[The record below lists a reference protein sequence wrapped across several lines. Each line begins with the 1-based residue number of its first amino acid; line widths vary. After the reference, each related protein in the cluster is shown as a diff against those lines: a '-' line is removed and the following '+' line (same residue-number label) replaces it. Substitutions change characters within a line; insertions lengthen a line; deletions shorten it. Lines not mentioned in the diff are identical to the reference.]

1 MPIGMELKQAARSL
15 ARRPGFTVIAALTL
29 ALGIGANVA
38 IFAVI
43 NGILLRPLPYPES
56 ERIVNVMH
64 HAPGIQLPELENSP
78 GTFSLYQQYARSF
91 SSIAGI
97 QEGSRNLTGGLQP
110 VRVQVA
116 EVSPSWFD
124 VMQVQPLRGRRFIEA
139 DADTLAAPVAIL
151 TYEGWQAHFGGRDDV
166 LGSLVEIDGA
176 STEVIGILPP
186 RAYTNPDMA
195 VMLPMFIDPN
205 GPMGRFGTIGVAR
218 LAPGVTLDAA
228 RREIDQLQARIPE
241 HSNNQMTA
249 ETLDRFGWSA
259 SLQTLRDRITGDI
272 RPALLIVLGTV
283 AFLLLV
289 ACASVA
295 NLFLVRAESRQR
307 ESGLRLALGASR
319 GRLAASFLSES
330 MLLGIVGGVVGVI
343 LAAFGVR
350 ALIAAAPAELPR
362 LHEVSVDATV
372 LLFALALSVVAG
384 LLFGLLP
391 LPQQL
396 RSPLQQLVRDG
407 RGSADRDRQ
416 RVRKTLIVAQI
427 ALALVLLTGSML
439 MLRSFQRLRSVD
451 PGFNPNGVLTLG
463 VSAGDGVSRVEATA
477 RYQRIAEEAAA
488 LPGVTHVG
496 LINALPL
503 DPEGMNGGSFEL
515 ESRPRAEG
523 ELPSV
528 AYYSAISPGY
538 FEAIGTPLLQGR
550 PMERAD
556 IEERRPVVWVSETF
570 ARDFLGGEAIGERVR
585 FDTVSDWLEIVG
597 VVRDVRT
604 FGLRE
609 PIRPMVYVPM
619 TEPIGTMQVSAMTL
633 VLRTSG
639 DPAGLAPAARAAVQ
653 RADPTI
659 PITTARTMPAVVRE
673 SMADTAFTTTV
684 LMIAA
689 IVALLLGAIGLYGV
703 IGYVVTQRTQEI
715 GVRIA
720 IGARPE
726 QVRTMV
732 LREGL
737 VLAFIGIAI
746 GTIAAAALTRGLES
760 ALYEVSRLDPLTFV
774 VVPVVL
780 LLTSAI
786 AAYVPA
792 RRAAGIAPLEA
803 LRTE

>member
-1 MPIGMELKQAARSL
+1 
-15 ARRPGFTVIAALTL
+15 
-29 ALGIGANVA
+29 
-38 IFAVI
+38 
-43 NGILLRPLPYPES
+43 
-56 ERIVNVMH
+56 
-64 HAPGIQLPELENSP
+64 
-78 GTFSLYQQYARSF
+78 
-91 SSIAGI
+91 
-97 QEGSRNLTGGLQP
+97 
-110 VRVQVA
+110 
-116 EVSPSWFD
+116 
-124 VMQVQPLRGRRFIEA
+124 
-139 DADTLAAPVAIL
+139 
-151 TYEGWQAHFGGRDDV
+151 
-166 LGSLVEIDGA
+166 
-176 STEVIGILPP
+176 
-186 RAYTNPDMA
+186 
-195 VMLPMFIDPN
+195 
-205 GPMGRFGTIGVAR
+205 
-218 LAPGVTLDAA
+218 
-228 RREIDQLQARIPE
+228 
-241 HSNNQMTA
+241 
-249 ETLDRFGWSA
+249 
-259 SLQTLRDRITGDI
+259 
-272 RPALLIVLGTV
+272 
-283 AFLLLV
+283 
-289 ACASVA
+289 
-295 NLFLVRAESRQR
+295 
-307 ESGLRLALGASR
+307 
-319 GRLAASFLSES
+319 
-330 MLLGIVGGVVGVI
+330 
-343 LAAFGVR
+343 
-350 ALIAAAPAELPR
+350 
-362 LHEVSVDATV
+362 
-372 LLFALALSVVAG
+372 
-384 LLFGLLP
+384 
-391 LPQQL
+391 
-396 RSPLQQLVRDG
+396 
-407 RGSADRDRQ
+407 
-416 RVRKTLIVAQI
+416 
-427 ALALVLLTGSML
+427 L

-556 IEERRPVVWVSETF
+556 IEERRPVAWVSETF
-570 ARDFLGGEAIGERVR
+570 ARDFLGGEAIGARVR
-585 FDTVSDWLEIVG
+585 FATVSDWSEIVG

-803 LRTE
+803 LRTERPGRGGPRQCSAHRFHRIFPTLPASAGSPHRESRPRLARALARAPAQCPGPTDMIEIFKAAIQRGASDIHMKAGDFIRARINGELLPLTQQRLTPDQVEQICKQLIPHERDREQVHMITDYDCSWGAPGIGRFRVNILRQRGTLMVVMRVIPIEVPT

>member
-176 STEVIGILPP
+176 STEIIGILPP

-249 ETLDRFGWSA
+249 ETLDRLGWSA

-570 ARDFLGGEAIGERVR
+570 AREFLDGNALGERVR
-585 FDTVSDWLEIVG
+585 FDTVSEWLEIVG

-689 IVALLLGAIGLYGV
+689 IVLGAIGLYGV

-780 LLTSAI
+780 LLTSAM